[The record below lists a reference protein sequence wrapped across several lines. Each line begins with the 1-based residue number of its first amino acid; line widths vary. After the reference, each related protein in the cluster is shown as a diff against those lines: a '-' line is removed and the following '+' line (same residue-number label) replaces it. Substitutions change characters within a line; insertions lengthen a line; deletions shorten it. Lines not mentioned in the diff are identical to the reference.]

1 MTRQQATGLVLLG
14 GIFMSFVGVL
24 LRQIDMA
31 DAFQILFYR
40 SIGLSAIVAVLACL
54 HRRSRPG
61 AFLASL
67 GRPEWFAGVLL
78 GFAFSFYI
86 YSMLN
91 TTVANTLFILSIAP
105 FFAALLGWCLIGE
118 RPTIV
123 TWLAMGLAVTGV
135 GLMVYDGFT
144 GGRLA
149 GNIFALA
156 SALCFAGML
165 VIVRRSRRSDMLGG
179 AFTGGLVAMVLNGV
193 AAVAFGAG
201 LAVSV
206 HDFGLSLA
214 MGAFTIGIGIALV
227 TWGAAHLPAAEVAI
241 LVLIESVLGP
251 LWVWLIFGETSS
263 AFVIAGGAIVLASV
277 IFQASFGR
285 YRTATPGDTAAIGR

>member
-1 MTRQQATGLVLLG
+1 MTKINNHHHPAGLEWMILRKIPKILLG

-24 LRQIDMA
+24 LRQIDTA

-123 TWLAMGLAVTGV
+123 TWLAMGWAE
-135 GLMVYDGFT
+135 
-144 GGRLA
+144 
-149 GNIFALA
+149 
-156 SALCFAGML
+156 
-165 VIVRRSRRSDMLGG
+165 SR
-179 AFTGGLVAMVLNGV
+179 
-193 AAVAFGAG
+193 
-201 LAVSV
+201 
-206 HDFGLSLA
+206 
-214 MGAFTIGIGIALV
+214 
-227 TWGAAHLPAAEVAI
+227 
-241 LVLIESVLGP
+241 
-251 LWVWLIFGETSS
+251 
-263 AFVIAGGAIVLASV
+263 
-277 IFQASFGR
+277 
-285 YRTATPGDTAAIGR
+285 DTAAAGTTTSDTAR